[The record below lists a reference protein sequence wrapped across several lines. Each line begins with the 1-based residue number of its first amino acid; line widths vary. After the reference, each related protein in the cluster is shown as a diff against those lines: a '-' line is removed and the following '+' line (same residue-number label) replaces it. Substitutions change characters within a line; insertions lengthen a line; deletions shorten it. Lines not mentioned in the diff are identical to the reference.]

1 MGQRGQDEMIDN
13 PGDDDQWQSE
23 TQTGDEIAT
32 DTDFN
37 TAQEMMLQDKVAC
50 DRHSPA

>member
-1 MGQRGQDEMIDN
+1 MRKNARDDEQRKGERK
-13 PGDDDQWQSE
+13 
-23 TQTGDEIAT
+23 TGDEIAT